1 MCEDIMNEEIKNLVP
16 EFDDSYDSPFIRFI
30 GDGFF
35 KKIDECFYKNI
46 SDCGFADL
54 IDSQVYRYDP
64 LSEKYSASGDAAY
77 RSWFLENVRPDPA
90 QDPAFFVKFE
100 RNGCLGLAFPI
111 RRIDVLE
118 ISRKRLNP
126 TDSKVMAD
134 PENYYHSGYIYFVLN
149 RKPEDNYIAVF
160 DFMSAFLRTIINL
173 FNDLITGRHQLECK
187 TRESADYELLMNV
200 SSSIISSLDLN
211 EVLQGIVNGATE
223 SLKSHRGSLMLIDD
237 SSGDLVLRY
246 AKGMKPELI
255 NNVRVKLGE
264 GIAGSVAKTGEPLL
278 ITDIE
283 NADKFKKKSGKEF
296 NNKSL
301 LSVPLKVKNN
311 IVGVFN
317 INNKYSGDVY
327 DEFDLKL
334 LKALS
339 NQAAMSIQNARHY
352 QEALQLQVELEE
364 QIEASSNLY
373 EEVHTLY
380 EIVRAST
387 MVNDPKSDPRDR
399 ILELATKT
407 LGARVGFLFLP
418 HDANSIQA
426 VSIKGEYNDSFQF
439 SKVMFSE
446 ENIITRTIKSLQ
458 SVLVTDADT
467 QNINIQPAVMT
478 VKEFSTDDKVSE
490 ISQLVEQP
498 VKSLLIVP
506 LFDENSTSIGVILLV
521 NKINVGNFTEPNR
534 NLLQILGQQISSII
548 RDKNLLKEYLLK
560 QTIEKEIDV
569 ARGIQQKLIPK
580 TPPVLAGIDIYAVN
594 RAAKTVSG
602 DYYDFLNH
610 DDEGKKIGFV
620 IADVSG
626 KGVPAALIMAMTR
639 AILRTQ
645 VVDNYSPADILY
657 KTNNFLITD
666 MENNRYVTMFY
677 GLLDIDTLEYTYV
690 KAGHNPPL
698 WMHGDT
704 LEIDVLDAMGFF
716 VGMFDSARYEEKK
729 IKLATGDKLIL
740 FTDGVIE
747 AMNEANEEYGQDRFV
762 SVIKKYNDFD
772 ARSLVDKVLKDIE
785 LFVGAAPQSDDI
797 TLMVISV
804 SKSEFT
810 DIQIKSDTKSIVEMT
825 NFFGEMIEQRAIANF
840 ERSEAMMIIDEL
852 LMNAVE
858 HGNKKDED
866 KKVYISYILNDYKFE
881 MVIRDEGEG
890 FGIGKVMAG
899 HEKLSL
905 YDRRGRG
912 LLIVKNL
919 VDIIEYNKE
928 GNEVRISKFFR

>member
-1 MCEDIMNEEIKNLVP
+1 
-16 EFDDSYDSPFIRFI
+16 
-30 GDGFF
+30 
-35 KKIDECFYKNI
+35 
-46 SDCGFADL
+46 
-54 IDSQVYRYDP
+54 
-64 LSEKYSASGDAAY
+64 
-77 RSWFLENVRPDPA
+77 
-90 QDPAFFVKFE
+90 
-100 RNGCLGLAFPI
+100 
-111 RRIDVLE
+111 
-118 ISRKRLNP
+118 
-126 TDSKVMAD
+126 
-134 PENYYHSGYIYFVLN
+134 
-149 RKPEDNYIAVF
+149 
-160 DFMSAFLRTIINL
+160 
-173 FNDLITGRHQLECK
+173 
-187 TRESADYELLMNV
+187 
-200 SSSIISSLDLN
+200 
-211 EVLQGIVNGATE
+211 
-223 SLKSHRGSLMLIDD
+223 
-237 SSGDLVLRY
+237 
-246 AKGMKPELI
+246 
-255 NNVRVKLGE
+255 
-264 GIAGSVAKTGEPLL
+264 
-278 ITDIE
+278 
-283 NADKFKKKSGKEF
+283 
-296 NNKSL
+296 
-301 LSVPLKVKNN
+301 
-311 IVGVFN
+311 
-317 INNKYSGDVY
+317 
-327 DEFDLKL
+327 
-334 LKALS
+334 
-339 NQAAMSIQNARHY
+339 
-352 QEALQLQVELEE
+352 
-364 QIEASSNLY
+364 
-373 EEVHTLY
+373 
-380 EIVRAST
+380 
-387 MVNDPKSDPRDR
+387 
-399 ILELATKT
+399 
-407 LGARVGFLFLP
+407 
-418 HDANSIQA
+418 
-426 VSIKGEYNDSFQF
+426 
-439 SKVMFSE
+439 
-446 ENIITRTIKSLQ
+446 
-458 SVLVTDADT
+458 
-467 QNINIQPAVMT
+467 
-478 VKEFSTDDKVSE
+478 
-490 ISQLVEQP
+490 